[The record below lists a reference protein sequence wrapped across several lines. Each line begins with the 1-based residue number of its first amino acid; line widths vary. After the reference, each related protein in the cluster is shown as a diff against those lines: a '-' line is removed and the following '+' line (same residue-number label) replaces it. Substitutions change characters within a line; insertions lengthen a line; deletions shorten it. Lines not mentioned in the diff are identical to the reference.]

1 MLKYKG
7 EFNGLTTYGV
17 GNVVVYTDGLVYH
30 LQQPAAAGTPC
41 TNTKYWG
48 LVPAPLCDVVLMF
61 QDNFDTLS
69 SDVDTLSSDV
79 AELNTVVF
87 DNKTLVLQSST
98 EGSTNKYAV
107 TVDDADDPELVLDLI
122 TEAEGGEE

>member
-7 EFNGLTTYGV
+7 EFNGLTTYDV

-30 LQQPAAAGTPC
+30 LQQPATAGTPC

-61 QDNFDTLS
+61 QDSFNAM
-69 SDVDTLSSDV
+69 DTLSSDV

-122 TEAEGGEE
+122 TEGGEE